1 MPVLV
6 AGFLETLVPA
16 ISGKLAV
23 LAIALQVECMK
34 LFSPLLR
41 YTNFL
46 VRLPRRR
53 LRNCVV
59 AAAAVVIK
67 QRHFLYLN
75 DIIEFISKQ
84 LKRKRFNSIDSCTVC

>member
-6 AGFLETLVPA
+6 AGFLERLVPA
-16 ISGKLAV
+16 IWRKRALW
-23 LAIALQVECMK
+23 AIAFQVECME

-46 VRLPRRR
+46 VILPRRR

-59 AAAAVVIK
+59 AAAADVIK
-67 QRHFLYLN
+67 QRHCLYLN